1 MRWTK
6 LLLLLPVI
14 ASATETLHIRNHF
27 AARTLNDRA
36 ETPVAAFF
44 SAETPHSELSPE
56 DRALADRNARAMEI
70 LVDLL
75 RALRE
80 TEDRLNDLEDQKTIV
95 ADDLHEEQI
104 GMDGGTGQGEAGDGQ

>member
-1 MRWTK
+1 MRRTT
-6 LLLLLPVI
+6 LLFLLPVI

-27 AARTLNDRA
+27 APRTLNDRGEA
-36 ETPVAAFF
+36 PVAAFF
-44 SAETPHSELSPE
+44 AADSPHSELSPE

-80 TEDRLNDLEDQKTIV
+80 AEDRLKDLEDQKTIV

-104 GMDGGTGQGEAGDGQ
+104 GMDGGTGQREAGDGQ